1 MDAAPTGRWFVYTEL
16 DSPDGMIETWI
27 ALDDSTTSISI
38 DRALYSPPTGGGGA
52 PRIVVA
58 GVLYLAVALLV
69 VWALIGTRTT
79 APRSASPDV
88 G

>member
-1 MDAAPTGRWFVYTEL
+1 VDAAPTGRWFVYTEL
-16 DSPDGMIETWI
+16 DSPDGRIETWI
-27 ALDDSTTSISI
+27 AQDDSTTSASI

-69 VWALIGTRTT
+69 VWALIGTRMT
-79 APRSASPDV
+79 APPTARPNVD
-88 G
+88 